1 MQPVIAQ
8 LIWRAVRRVLGLL
21 FLVAL
26 VLIGTGA
33 AIVVQGSRDEA
44 DQADTAVL
52 MSDGDALSRAARV
65 ERATSLY
72 LNSHIS
78 RIIVVGQNP
87 APAQTVLLNR
97 GVQADKLQ
105 IIRAPSQQLQ
115 LDRLHAMFTTARPID
130 ALLIAEPVEI
140 LRLLKMAHDRGLP
153 LHGAPTSRSSAIDL
167 GTVVD
172 EVGRYFAYLL
182 ASDAA
187 QT

>member
-1 MQPVIAQ
+1 MRPVIAQ

-21 FLVAL
+21 FLIAL
-26 VLIGTGA
+26 VLTGTGG

-44 DQADTAVL
+44 DRADTAVL

-78 RIIVVGQNP
+78 RIIVVGQ
-87 APAQTVLLNR
+87 APAQAQAILLNR

-105 IIRAPSQQLQ
+105 MIRAPSQQAQ
-115 LDRLHAMFTTARPID
+115 LDQLHSAFATGRPID

-153 LHGAPTSRSSAIDL
+153 LRGAPTSRTSAIDL
-167 GTVVD
+167 GAVVD
-172 EVGRYFAYLL
+172 EVGRYFTYVL
-182 ASDAA
+182 ASASA
-187 QT
+187 QR